1 MKKIQNSDAEIYI
14 RFLQQQPFIYAQLE
28 FFCDLSQVLYT
39 SGDWLLLFG
48 TCILPGIS
56 NLPLFQFRSI
66 VYLVMFCTEGR
77 SLALKFYDLRNGNR
91 IAELIHVI
99 KICFIYIFIFNI
111 FQARGCQQQ
120 EAIAYLCIC
129 KGSRWHR
136 VRRKAAQAQ
145 SPLQVALL
153 MCFYCWK

>member
-66 VYLVMFCTEGR
+66 VYLVMFCTEGC

-99 KICFIYIFIFNI
+99 NIRFIYILYSTFFRLEVVNNKKPSHI
-111 FQARGCQQQ
+111 C
-120 EAIAYLCIC
+120 AYVKDHAGIEYAEKLPKPNHLCRQHC
-129 KGSRWHR
+129 
-136 VRRKAAQAQ
+136 
-145 SPLQVALL
+145 
-153 MCFYCWK
+153 